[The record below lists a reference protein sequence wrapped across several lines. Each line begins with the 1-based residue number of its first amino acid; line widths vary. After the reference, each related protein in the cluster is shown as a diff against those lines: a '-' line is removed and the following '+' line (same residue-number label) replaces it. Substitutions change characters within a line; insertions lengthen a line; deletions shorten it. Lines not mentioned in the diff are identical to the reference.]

1 MVPRFD
7 PHPAP
12 RPSEPWDFVVDDSPP
27 RLAPAGSARLLQPEH
42 SVLRLVPDVG
52 YRPWH
57 NEAVMF
63 LEKELQDGRI
73 ELRVRGAVV
82 TGWYAAGA
90 DVLDFE
96 VSVIDPLG
104 DRDVTMFCQN
114 EYRRDVMRKVEKAL
128 DWYASE
134 RSCRERG
141 WPRRSTA
148 FEFWMDT
155 RVIPRE
161 S

>member
-1 MVPRFD
+1 
-7 PHPAP
+7 
-12 RPSEPWDFVVDDSPP
+12 
-27 RLAPAGSARLLQPEH
+27 
-42 SVLRLVPDVG
+42 
-52 YRPWH
+52 
-57 NEAVMF
+57 MF